1 MRNIDKWKD
10 ILKKLKKNLEEL
22 KYKPKWNSPSVTRNK
37 GRYTAGPGAKV
48 KLDSPAL
55 KGTTKVM
62 RRNTPG
68 TSEFSLCKEE
78 MLKSIA
84 KPKRKSGVRNVKNG
98 RDVFMLGKDI
108 NIFALVHKSKL
119 PFKERQRDQ
128 A

>member
-62 RRNTPG
+62 RANTPG
-68 TSEFSLCKEE
+68 TSEFLSRKKE
-78 MLKSIA
+78 MLERIA
-84 KPKRKSGVRNVKNG
+84 RAKRKSGVRNVNNG
-98 RDVFMLGKDI
+98 RGVFMPGKDI
-108 NIFALVHKSKL
+108 NILALVHESKL

-128 A
+128 T